1 MLTAWN
7 YEAGALFL
15 YCMKTMNNLPAAI
28 LVDGDNAS
36 PERLEDIV
44 RFVSKF
50 GSPIIRRIYGDWNK
64 PIMKKWREGAAI
76 YSFRLIEAP
85 VYVAGKN
92 TTDIALVTD
101 MMEFFYTEE
110 IKIFC
115 IVSSDSDFTLPVQR
129 LREKGVTV
137 LGWGESKTPIS
148 FRNSCSEF
156 YFSDQEPPKEVPA
169 NTPAALLVR
178 DAPIFEQA
186 FELASSGKK
195 EATLSALG
203 TEIKK
208 LMPKYKIKRYG
219 CKTLGILYTRLEK
232 YEIIKTGDKQIGN
245 IIRLKTD
252 GASLE

>member
-1 MLTAWN
+1 
-7 YEAGALFL
+7 
-15 YCMKTMNNLPAAI
+15 MKTINNLPAAI

-36 PERLEDIV
+36 TERLEDIV

-50 GSPIIRRIYGDWNK
+50 GNPIIRRIYGDWNK
-64 PIMKKWREGAAI
+64 P
-76 YSFRLIEAP
+76 
-85 VYVAGKN
+85 VYVTGKN

-101 MMEFFYTEE
+101 LMEIFYTED
-110 IKIFC
+110 IKVFC
-115 IVSSDSDFTLPVQR
+115 IVSSDSDYTLPAQR

-137 LGWGESKTPIS
+137 LGWGESKTPVS
-148 FRNSCSEF
+148 FRNSCTEF
-156 YFSDQEPPKEVPA
+156 YLSDQEPKKEVLP
-169 NTPAALLVR
+169 NTPAAFLHR
-178 DAPIFEQA
+178 DAPIFEKA
-186 FELASSGKK
+186 FEQASNGKN

-252 GASLE
+252 DTSTE